1 MHILRASD
9 YKQMPWKN
17 GGGVTTEIAIAPA
30 DAGVGDF
37 NWRISM
43 AKVGADGAFSSF
55 EEVDRILT
63 ILDGKGMDL
72 DVAGMTPAR
81 LTAASEPFV
90 FPGDVPTTATL
101 VAGSITD
108 FNVMTRRGE
117 WTATVEKL
125 TVQGALAVAADA
137 NANIIFCCEG
147 SFEISDHQ
155 PALAKHDALFIEAAN
170 GIAAIAIN
178 GFADILLIRL
188 SQNSPVS

>member
-9 YKQMPWKN
+9 YKQMPWRN
-17 GGGVTTEIAIAPA
+17 GGGVTTEIAVAPA

-55 EEVDRILT
+55 ENVDRILT
-63 ILDGKGMDL
+63 ILDGQGMDL
-72 DVAGMTPAR
+72 EVAGMTPAR

-90 FPGDVPTTATL
+90 FPGDVPTSATL
-101 VAGSITD
+101 VAGSIID
-108 FNVMTRRGE
+108 LNVMTRRGG

-125 TVQGALAVAADA
+125 TVQGALAVIADA
-137 NANIIFCCEG
+137 NASIIFCCQG
-147 SFEISDHQ
+147 SLEIPGHQ
-155 PALAKHDALFIEAAN
+155 PGLARHDALFIEAAN
-170 GIAAIAIN
+170 DIAAISIQ

-188 SQNSPVS
+188 SQNPPVS